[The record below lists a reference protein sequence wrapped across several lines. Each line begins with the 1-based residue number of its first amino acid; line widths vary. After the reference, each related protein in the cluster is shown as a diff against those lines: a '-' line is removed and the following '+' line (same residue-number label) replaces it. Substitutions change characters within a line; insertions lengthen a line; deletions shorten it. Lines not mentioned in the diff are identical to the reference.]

1 MFDPAK
7 KLHQAQNSQNFL
19 KNPALAK
26 FLVQKADIKAS
37 DQVLEIGPG
46 RGILTDYLL
55 QTDAKVLT
63 VEKDPILANDLV
75 LKFGDKPN
83 LTVVEADFLKYKV
96 PFQNYKV
103 FANPPFGISSQLVK
117 KIVFDANYPTDIYLF
132 LQKEFASRLIAKQF
146 NTQLSVLVK
155 AWYELF
161 VIHQFKPTDFSPVPG
176 VDVVLVR
183 FKRYH
188 KPKIETS
195 QKVEFVC
202 FVGYAF
208 AQQKSYLEKNL
219 SRIFTHEQ
227 WKKLAREIGFEIK
240 VQPGELHHMQWMSL
254 FQAFMSPLVSPEKKK
269 IILG

>member
-7 KLHQAQNSQNFL
+7 KQHRAQNSQNFL

-26 FLVQKADIKAS
+26 FLVQKADIKAT

-46 RGILTDYLL
+46 RGILTDYLV
-55 QTDAKVLT
+55 QTGAKVLA
-63 VEKDPILANDLV
+63 VEKDPILVVDLT
-75 LKFGDKPN
+75 KKYEDKPN
-83 LTVVEADFLKYKV
+83 LALVEADFLKYKV

-117 KIVFDANYPTDIYLF
+117 KVVFDSNYPTDIFLF
-132 LQKEFASRLIAKQF
+132 LQKEFANRLIAKEF

-161 VIHQFKPTDFSPVPG
+161 VIHRFKREDFSPVPA

-183 FKRYH
+183 FKKYH
-188 KPKIETS
+188 KPKISTD

-202 FVGYAF
+202 FVGYSF
-208 AQQKSYLEKNL
+208 AQ
-219 SRIFTHEQ
+219 
-227 WKKLAREIGFEIK
+227 
-240 VQPGELHHMQWMSL
+240 
-254 FQAFMSPLVSPEKKK
+254 
-269 IILG
+269 